1 LCAAQVLRVPVQRV
15 AKYEEYLKTTPL
27 HELAQFGLATVV
39 EKVVFTQKP
48 IKITVNA
55 GNSSGDTPLSLAAAQ
70 GHREMVTLLLN
81 NQANVNAQGGEYG
94 HALQV
99 ALAGGHKRV
108 VMMLLNAGAHP
119 AKQVDPVIIE
129 A

>member
-1 LCAAQVLRVPVQRV
+1 
-15 AKYEEYLKTTPL
+15 
-27 HELAQFGLATVV
+27 
-39 EKVVFTQKP
+39 
-48 IKITVNA
+48 
-55 GNSSGDTPLSLAAAQ
+55 
-70 GHREMVTLLLN
+70 MVTLLLN

-108 VMMLLNAGAHP
+108 VTMLLNAGAHP
-119 AKQVDPVIIE
+119 AKQVDPVIIG